1 MADRIPLT
9 MCTAPLLDSDCQ
21 TTMHVPLPHT
31 EMTECVS
38 SSSLKVFH
46 FLLLTIVCFGLCVC
60 RITIVQ
66 QHANQAGGQQLSD
79 VMKLIMGN
87 YSSHQM
93 SRNLSHKMSPVKALH
108 TLTVKPPANGK
119 LHQTRKLAA
128 TAAAQ
133 SVVETGFQLQISRDK
148 IHFRFLLLLFF
159 FSFCCCCSCCCCALC
174 TWPKPAPVCCCKL
187 QQLRTTVS

>member
-1 MADRIPLT
+1 
-9 MCTAPLLDSDCQ
+9 
-21 TTMHVPLPHT
+21 
-31 EMTECVS
+31 
-38 SSSLKVFH
+38 
-46 FLLLTIVCFGLCVC
+46 VC

-66 QHANQAGGQQLSD
+66 QHANQASGQQLID

-93 SRNLSHKMSPVKALH
+93 SRNLSHKMSPVKALQ

-133 SVVETGFQLQISRDK
+133 SVVETGFQLHISRDK
-148 IHFRFLLLLFF
+148 IHFRFVLLFFF
-159 FSFCCCCSCCCCALC
+159 FSFCCRSVHLVKASSCLL
-174 TWPKPAPVCCCKL
+174 L
-187 QQLRTTVS
+187 QASATAYYSQLKTKTLLRLKEKKTMERRNRILSIRTLP

>member
-1 MADRIPLT
+1 
-9 MCTAPLLDSDCQ
+9 
-21 TTMHVPLPHT
+21 
-31 EMTECVS
+31 MTECVS

-66 QHANQAGGQQLSD
+66 QHANQASGQQLID

-93 SRNLSHKMSPVKALH
+93 SRNLSHKMSPVKALQ

-133 SVVETGFQLQISRDK
+133 SVVETGFQLHISRDK
-148 IHFRFLLLLFF
+148 IHFRFVLLFFF
-159 FSFCCCCSCCCCALC
+159 FSFCCRSALC
-174 TWPKPAPVCCCKL
+174 TWSKASSCLLL
-187 QQLRTTVS
+187 QASATAYYRQLKTKKIGRAHV